1 MWIYFWSEQ
10 GNVNKIWVTNAV
22 KQTLNEGSVISNSSQ
37 GTILVISLVK
47 KNWLWDLW
55 YSVCQPILMLKQS

>member
-10 GNVNKIWVTNAV
+10 GNVNKIWVTNTV